1 VESLTFLAGGRLQDM
16 RTPFPWY
23 CSATWRLIVLG
34 GAVLLVG
41 ACEAPVTT
49 VSPEPPPAGPVDP
62 AAGTFVLTGD
72 PVSSAGASWTYRER
86 VDGVTYDLAGILRKP
101 AGVGPFPAV
110 IISHGFGG
118 NARGYANN
126 VGAEMVQWGLV
137 VIATNYTHAAG
148 AELGAPGL
156 ATERGASPANVLRA
170 RRLLALLRSLGY
182 VDMTRVAAHG
192 HSMGAFLTAALVGA
206 DPTAFRAASH
216 TAGGVRIDGPQSE
229 AAAPVDSQVA
239 GITAPYQMHHGDN
252 DNVVP
257 LAMDQRLA
265 TLLASRGRRHELHV
279 YPGGTHNDVPF
290 SRQMYDHVRNWYRT
304 YGVLAP

>member
-1 VESLTFLAGGRLQDM
+1 M
-16 RTPFPWY
+16 RTPPICRRFPAGY
-23 CSATWRLIVLG
+23 RVVLAG
-34 GAVLLVG
+34 VLLCMG
-41 ACEAPVTT
+41 ACGSPAAT
-49 VSPEPPPAGPVDP
+49 VSPERPPTDSPTGSPAP

-72 PVSSAGASWTYRER
+72 PATAAGATWTYRER

-118 NARGYANN
+118 NARGYAGN
-126 VGAEMVQWGLV
+126 VGAEMAQWGLV
-137 VIATNYTHAAG
+137 VIATNYTHAGG

-156 ATERGASPANVLRA
+156 ATERGASAANVLRA

-216 TAGGVRIDGPQSE
+216 TAGGVRIDGPQAE

-239 GITAPYQMHHGDN
+239 GITAPYQIHHGDN
-252 DNVVP
+252 DVVVP

-265 TLLASRGRRHELHV
+265 TLLSSRGRRHELHV
-279 YPGGTHNDVPF
+279 YPGGTHNDVPY
-290 SRQMYDHVRNWYRT
+290 SRQMYDRVRSWYRT
-304 YGVLAP
+304 HGVLAP

>member
-1 VESLTFLAGGRLQDM
+1 M
-16 RTPFPWY
+16 RTPLRRY
-23 CSATWRLIVLG
+23 GCIAGRLFGLA
-34 GAVLLVG
+34 GAVLLAG
-41 ACEAPVTT
+41 ACEPPVATAAL
-49 VSPEPPPAGPVDP
+49 EPPSAGPVAP
-62 AAGTFVLTGD
+62 AAGAFVLTGD
-72 PVSSAGASWTYRER
+72 PASSTGASWTYRER

-110 IISHGFGG
+110 IVSHGFGG
-118 NARGYANN
+118 NARGYANS

-156 ATERGASPANVLRA
+156 ATERGASAANVLRA

-182 VDMTRVAAHG
+182 IDMTRVAAHG

-216 TAGGVRIDGPQSE
+216 TAGGVRIDGPQAE
-229 AAAPVDSQVA
+229 AAAPVDSQVV
-239 GITAPYQMHHGDN
+239 GITTPYQIHHGDN

-290 SRQMYDHVRNWYRT
+290 SRQMYDRVRSWYRT
-304 YGVLAP
+304 HGVLPP